1 MKLKEKFVT
10 VLVYS
15 FGLVFRNFQFHRLC
29 TIMEWCV
36 RSKNMILFS
45 RSGNCSDQALRFI
58 LKEFHDLPF
67 VFHCALVPSVQ
78 LTVTVSAEMPKPLM
92 IQTKSCSV
100 LGCALKHL
108 LIFTTKQLAVCW
120 LLVQCVPSQKPG
132 LCVEPGVHQTSIVLL
147 CRLWLPLAG
156 HACLIHWQLSC

>member
-45 RSGNCSDQALRFI
+45 RSGNCSD
-58 LKEFHDLPF
+58 
-67 VFHCALVPSVQ
+67 
-78 LTVTVSAEMPKPLM
+78 
-92 IQTKSCSV
+92 
-100 LGCALKHL
+100 
-108 LIFTTKQLAVCW
+108 
-120 LLVQCVPSQKPG
+120 
-132 LCVEPGVHQTSIVLL
+132 
-147 CRLWLPLAG
+147 
-156 HACLIHWQLSC
+156 